1 MNFYDQTSEQVV
13 INLGSNAVE
22 GHSLISLKSNA
33 DKFGY
38 NTLTQKKKR
47 SIISKIADA
56 LKEPMLII
64 LLFGFMIT
72 FGANLGKQLKNGNY
86 LVALLDMKNLKANL

>member
-64 LLFGFMIT
+64 LLFGFVLALSPVLRRRGGKIC
-72 FGANLGKQLKNGNY
+72 GADL
-86 LVALLDMKNLKANL
+86 